1 MLRIFWY
8 LWWPLEQTEEITL
21 NITLK
26 WKDCSTNVNVRAMK
40 IWVEKL
46 GNTLFGVNS
55 RIRTRDGICC
65 QGILLPRFT
74 GRFLD
79 KNNET
84 ISTTASFFF
93 HYRPV
98 WWTVCAWNFPAVQ
111 LENDALDFSEKS
123 LRSGLVKILISS
135 LQLIFTRACYINYFD
150 WLWSDIESVIVF
162 HYFLKQGHLFSD
174 PALYLFLF
182 QQRLQ
187 ISFQRK
193 TKSIFQATV
202 YSLHPTENLWQNMT
216 WWLVCEIPVLRLLLF
231 F

>member
-1 MLRIFWY
+1 MMMMMMMSVVVIMVVIFYRNGYSSQVTFRDLCSNCQNHQKKWTFGQYDHMLRIFWY

-74 GRFLD
+74 RRFLD
-79 KNNET
+79 KNNEI

-93 HYRPV
+93 PYRPV
-98 WWTVCAWNFPAVQ
+98 WWTVCAWNLPAVQ
-111 LENDALDFSEKS
+111 
-123 LRSGLVKILISS
+123 
-135 LQLIFTRACYINYFD
+135 
-150 WLWSDIESVIVF
+150 
-162 HYFLKQGHLFSD
+162 
-174 PALYLFLF
+174 
-182 QQRLQ
+182 
-187 ISFQRK
+187 
-193 TKSIFQATV
+193 
-202 YSLHPTENLWQNMT
+202 
-216 WWLVCEIPVLRLLLF
+216 
-231 F
+231 

>member
-1 MLRIFWY
+1 
-8 LWWPLEQTEEITL
+8 
-21 NITLK
+21 
-26 WKDCSTNVNVRAMK
+26 MK

-79 KNNET
+79 KNNKI
-84 ISTTASFFF
+84 ISTTASFFY
-93 HYRPV
+93 HYRLF

-111 LENDALDFSEKS
+111 LENYALDFSEKS
-123 LRSGLVKILISS
+123 LRSGLVKILVSS

-150 WLWSDIESVIVF
+150 WLLSDIIESMIVF
-162 HYFLKQGHLFSD
+162 HYFLKQRHLFSD

-182 QQRLQ
+182 N
-187 ISFQRK
+187 K
-193 TKSIFQATV
+193 DCKSHFKGRRNLFFKPQFTV
-202 YSLHPTENLWQNMT
+202 YTQPKTCDKIWHGD
-216 WWLVCEIPVLRLLLF
+216 
-231 F
+231 